1 MVFDTRRSDKAFVPV
16 FLVAFRYFTG
26 PLEVFAYLRD
36 KYLSGSSDAR
46 ARAMTVLERWVAL
59 HAYDFLDSLPL
70 AKLLLDLLVLRLSH
84 VEAADVKAALRS
96 ALRGG
101 AAAEGSAPPTPPP
114 VMPQI
119 FRGTSFDVLDL
130 APIELARQVSLVQHG
145 LFAKID
151 ARELLQDA
159 WTGPD
164 GATKAPHVAACIA
177 NFNQLCGWI
186 ASTIVSTRPMI
197 PRIALIHRFIDVAKC
212 CLELQNYNGVMAILG
227 ALLSNPVH
235 RLKEDWEAVPR
246 DSQDMFAEI
255 RSLFSTTGN
264 WKAYRAAIAACAPP
278 AVPYV
283 GLALQDL
290 TFFETN
296 KDVKVIAT
304 MTMVNL
310 EKADRIAA
318 VLQELR
324 KFQLVPYALRP
335 MPTVQSYLLR
345 GLVLSADE
353 QDARSYTIRPKTAAT
368 DGVGGSSPRR
378 VVWKKEYGSPRRDT
392 PE

>member
-1 MVFDTRRSDKAFVPV
+1 
-16 FLVAFRYFTG
+16 
-26 PLEVFAYLRD
+26 
-36 KYLSGSSDAR
+36 
-46 ARAMTVLERWVAL
+46 MTVLERWVAL

-70 AKLLLDLLVLRLSH
+70 AKLLIDLLVLRLAPA
-84 VEAADVKAALRS
+84 EAADIKAALRS
-96 ALRGG
+96 VLRGG
-101 AAAEGSAPPTPPP
+101 GGAGGSGSEVVAPPPP

-130 APIELARQVSLVQHG
+130 APLELARQIALLQHG
-145 LFAKID
+145 LYAKID

-164 GATKAPHVAACIA
+164 GASKAPHVNAFIA

-186 ASTIVSTRPMI
+186 ASVIVSTRPMI

-212 CLELQNYNGVMAILG
+212 CLELQNYNGAMAILG

-246 DSQDMFAEI
+246 DSQELFAEI
-255 RSLFSTTGN
+255 RALFATTGN
-264 WKAYRAAIAACAPP
+264 WKAYRAAVAGCTPP
-278 AVPYV
+278 AVPYL

-296 KDVKVIAT
+296 KDTKVIAT

-324 KFQLVPYALRP
+324 KFQLVPYALRA
-335 MPTVQSYLLR
+335 MPTVQNYLLR
-345 GLVLSADE
+345 GQVLSADE
-353 QDARSYTIRPKTAAT
+353 QDARSYAIRPKTAAT
-368 DGVGGSSPRR
+368 DGSGGTSPRR
-378 VVWKKEYGSPRRDT
+378 MVWKKEYGSPRRDA